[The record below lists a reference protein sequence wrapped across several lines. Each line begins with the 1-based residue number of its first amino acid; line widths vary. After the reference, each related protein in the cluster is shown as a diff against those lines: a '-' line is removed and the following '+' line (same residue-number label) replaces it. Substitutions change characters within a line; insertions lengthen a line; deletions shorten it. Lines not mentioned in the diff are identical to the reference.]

1 MLSSCAKEMSVSL
14 RSLEKCKGG
23 NGVMENQL
31 KELLLYQM
39 VRLLF
44 QESNMVFLIRNN
56 ARSIL
61 GLQRMLFENLSV

>member
-1 MLSSCAKEMSVSL
+1 MRSSCTKKMSVSL

-23 NGVMENQL
+23 KDVMENQL

-44 QESNMVFLIRNN
+44 QKSNMAF
-56 ARSIL
+56 
-61 GLQRMLFENLSV
+61 

>member
-1 MLSSCAKEMSVSL
+1 MPWRCYKERISIRNSCAKKMSVSL

-44 QESNMVFLIRNN
+44 QKTNMAF
-56 ARSIL
+56 
-61 GLQRMLFENLSV
+61 